1 MLFVR
6 RENFEGTLRTDDPDW
21 MARFLAM
28 VALLPVKD
36 TTSSRTTSVEVE
48 QSDHKGTNGANA
60 IAKLTFQLQADQD

>member
-1 MLFVR
+1 
-6 RENFEGTLRTDDPDW
+6 

-48 QSDHKGTNGANA
+48 RSDHKGTNGANA